1 MGINEYICK
10 NYERIRNKETTWQG
24 LSEEVNEKFGVNLS
38 SEAVRKR
45 YKSNRNKTSFEPIE
59 NKKETSEEFEEH
71 FGNGMINVQ
80 RKIWFDKN
88 EEKSPEVI
96 LEKFG
101 YSSDEWE
108 LVKWRIG
115 YHEVAISDENENR
128 VCYNIRCEMK
138 PRVKS
143 FISPEECVEYLQELL
158 KKEIKP
164 LVVDI
169 KEFDNELDKD
179 KMFLLPPVELHLGK
193 YSDSFSTGFDY
204 SSKIASDRYRTITR
218 KIVEQQEIMKC
229 DKIVIGVGNDFFNSD
244 NVSNSTSRGTP
255 QQNDISW
262 KRLFTLGVELMAEQI
277 ITLKEHFNNVEV
289 ILNGSNHDTMS
300 SFHLYYALKQMFLND
315 SQVKFS
321 DDYTDMECYTFGNNG
336 VWFHHGDCNLTRL
349 IESIPVLYPRE
360 YANTKNRILL
370 MGHLH
375 STQDLKE
382 QCGVKPLRL
391 SSPCEVDE
399 WHFKE
404 KYVGSIPSQETF
416 VFDKNG
422 MIQHNY
428 INFVNEKNK
437 VKRK

>member
-10 NYERIRNKETTWQG
+10 NYERIQNKETTWQG

-80 RKIWFDKN
+80 RKIWFDKD

-115 YHEVAISDENENR
+115 YHEVAISDEDENR

-164 LVVDI
+164 LDVDI
-169 KEFDNELDKD
+169 KDLDDELDKD

-204 SSKIASDRYRTITR
+204 SSKIASDRYRMITR

-277 ITLKEHFNNVEV
+277 ITLKEHFNNIEV

-336 VWFHHGDCNLTRL
+336 IWFHHGDCNLTRL

>member
-1 MGINEYICK
+1 MGINEYICN
-10 NYERIRNKETTWQG
+10 NYERIQNKETTWQG
-24 LSEEVNEKFGVNLS
+24 LSEEVNIKFGVNLS

-45 YKSNRNKTSFEPIE
+45 YKSNRNKKSFEPVE

-115 YHEVAISDENENR
+115 YHEVAISDEDENR

-158 KKEIKP
+158 EKEIKP
-164 LVVDI
+164 LDVDV
-169 KEFDNELDKD
+169 KELDDELDKN

-204 SSKIASDRYRTITR
+204 SSKIASDRYRMITR
-218 KIVEQQEIMKC
+218 KIVEQQEVMKC

-277 ITLKEHFNNVEV
+277 MTLKEYFNNVEV

-315 SQVKFS
+315 AQVKFS

-336 VWFHHGDCNLTRL
+336 IWFHHGDCNLTRL

-360 YANTKNRILL
+360 YASTKNRILL

-391 SSPCEVDE
+391 ASPCEVDE